1 MKDKEFK
8 AKNKDTNFSKPQ
20 KADTILGRHNQIS
33 EQKTDLSSSKKNRIY
48 QQRQAEPEQPIDVTG
63 TKTNIFQTSVSDTI
77 NTKTENP
84 VYEQNAF
91 DTKEPVAERTEI
103 HSKQHTATAESVK
116 SRQRKRADKF
126 RADNNVSVPYEQNTA
141 EMPIEKTRLVI
152 SVDTN
157 IQSDIPT
164 PATKDERYNIQD
176 AVSEKKQVFDVVEK
190 NTDFKL
196 GRQEHTAPKSTQD
209 KKGIKPNNKNR
220 LYQKEHI
227 KADESTHTVSSEQS
241 AEPATVISDKS
252 ETAENAKNL
261 DEDIPPQED
270 FQFERTKKY
279 EQRAEKLHGRA
290 EKARNKAPH
299 KKKIKRQRIYDEQKQ
314 KPKNRLQFENEP
326 KPLSD
331 NRYTF
336 IKNSAAFAGNKVLF
350 KAHSK
355 IREVEHDNSAVEAA
369 HKTEEQTERL
379 AQYRMRVQKNFSRQ
393 RKNAPYKKAARLQQR
408 AEKAEVKAL
417 YEKTLAEHPELKKSE
432 IKKFIQKQ
440 RIKKQYQKAKRAEQT
455 VKQAKKAAQT
465 AEKTA
470 RQSAV
475 FIWRHKAVFGII
487 IAIVLMIAWLGSV
500 LSSWSV
506 MGTMGTNSLM
516 VSSYFAED
524 EDIYA
529 AEDYYVGL
537 EQDLQSKISNIENE
551 YSGYDEYNYNV
562 AGIGHNPYELISY
575 LTAVYQDFKFNDI
588 KNSLDTLF
596 NSQYHLRITG
606 TSEQRTDENGNTY
619 EYKILNV
626 TLTNSGFI
634 PSMNEEQR
642 ELYSIYLASKGNR
655 DYLFAD
661 DIYANE
667 SDAPSYTIP
676 GEALTD
682 ETFRKLITEAEKY
695 LGYPYVWG
703 GSSPSTSFDCS
714 GFVCWVFKNSGVYP
728 LHRTTAQGIYDQCT
742 QVRPADAKPGDII
755 FFKGTYNTSEVSHVG
770 IYVGN
775 GMMIH
780 CGNPIQYASVNSSY
794 WTQHF
799 YTYGRLN

>member
-227 KADESTHTVSSEQS
+227 KADESTHAVSSEQS

-355 IREVEHDNSAVEAA
+355 IREVEHDNSAVEAV

-379 AQYRMRVQKNFSRQ
+379 AQYSMRVQKNFSRQ

-408 AEKAEVKAL
+408 AEKAEVKVL

-432 IKKFIQKQ
+432 VKKFIQKQ

-455 VKQAKKAAQT
+455 AKQAKKAAQT

-470 RQSAV
+470 RQAAA

-500 LSSWSV
+500 LSSCSV

-537 EQDLQSKISNIENE
+537 EQDLQSNISNIENE

-575 LTAVYQDFKFNDI
+575 LTAVYQDFKFNYI
-588 KNSLDTLF
+588 KDSLDTLF

-642 ELYSIYLASKGNR
+642 ELYNIYLASKGNR

-676 GEALTD
+676 REALTD

-703 GSSPSTSFDCS
+703 GSNPSTSFDCS

-728 LHRTTAQGIYDQCT
+728 LHRTTAQGIYDQCAP
-742 QVRPADAKPGDII
+742 VRPVDAKPGDII

-799 YTYGRLN
+799 YAYGRLN